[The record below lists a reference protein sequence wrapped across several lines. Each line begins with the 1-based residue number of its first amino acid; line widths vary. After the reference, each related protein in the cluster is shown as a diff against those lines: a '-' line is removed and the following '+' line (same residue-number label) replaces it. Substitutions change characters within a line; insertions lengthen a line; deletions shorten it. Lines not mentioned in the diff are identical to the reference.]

1 MIVQPLKNKV
11 ALKEVK
17 RESKSDSGLVLMGG
31 TGETPEFAVIAI
43 GPNVDCV
50 KVGDTVMI
58 EINKAKVV
66 GNSMLIIED
75 VFITAVVD
83 E

>member
-1 MIVQPLKNKV
+1 MLF
-11 ALKEVK
+11 
-17 RESKSDSGLVLMGG
+17 RS
-31 TGETPEFAVIAI
+31 GETPEFVVIAI